1 MNDEVF
7 EMTAEESLGVD
18 VETLSELLELESIR
32 YSRRLSEEDEAVF
45 R

>member
-1 MNDEVF
+1 
-7 EMTAEESLGVD
+7 MTAEESLGVD

-32 YSRRLSEEDEAVF
+32 YSRKLSEEEEALF